1 MVKPIISGAYKTFR
15 ALNPDESYLEFE
27 GSTITIP
34 MRARR
39 SENEP
44 WMEEKIKL
52 RAFMRL
58 EIFPPYV
65 NQLGT
70 REFQFIIRDWDLYG
84 KSPMLNRLF
93 FDHPLGRLNPDTNTY
108 IPAILTFTVSHNYSI
123 DGDDRREIFGHE
135 KNLEIRNLTSHH
147 LRSYESD
154 MAYALP
160 NNRIYW
166 QVIDPEMVEN
176 KRLNIN
182 SPQSPVIV
190 FHKKPPIDSVRNIS
204 TTFDINDPEDVSQHL
219 LGVADFRES
228 TRSGNN
234 DFVESS
240 RNQFKTQM
248 RFQENELEQN
258 LSQLRGNTVISPLY
272 QPRSPLEIR
281 WRLNSQFR
289 QVDELKDF
297 IGRQGSIK
305 IVSPARS
312 LGTADQAPDV
322 GHPVD
327 SADFPARITYAINYD
342 IFINSEKFVEDQ
354 AGIAIAVGAE
364 EVPPRDVT
372 VAFEKPHVGPV
383 LNRTLQF
390 DAGSCTGMLE
400 IPEQEYLAGLNFA
413 RYARTQPLDPT
424 SMNNFRAYDPNNE
437 Y

>member
-1 MVKPIISGAYKTFR
+1 MK
-15 ALNPDESYLEFE
+15 
-27 GSTITIP
+27 
-34 MRARR
+34 ARR

-44 WMEEKIKL
+44 WMEEEIKL
-52 RAFMRL
+52 KAFMRL

-84 KSPMLNRLF
+84 RSPMLNRLF
-93 FDHPLGRLNPDTNTY
+93 FNHPLGQHHPETNTY
-108 IPAILTFTVSHNYSI
+108 IPAILTFTVSHNYSV
-123 DGDDRREIFGHE
+123 DGDDHREIFGHE
-135 KNLEIRNLTSHH
+135 KHFEIRNLTSHH

-154 MAYALP
+154 MTYSLP

-166 QVIDPEMVEN
+166 QVIDPETVEN
-176 KRLNIN
+176 KRLMVN

-190 FHKKPPIDSVRNIS
+190 FHKKPPVDSVRNLS
-204 TTFDINDPEDVSQHL
+204 TTFDINNSEDLSQHL
-219 LGVADFRES
+219 LGVADFSE
-228 TRSGNN
+228 TIRSGTT
-234 DFVESS
+234 DFVEES
-240 RNQFKTQM
+240 RNRFKTQM
-248 RFQENELEQN
+248 RFQDVDLEHN
-258 LSQLRGNTVISPLY
+258 LTQLRGNTVISPLY

-289 QVDELKDF
+289 QVDQLKDF

-322 GHPVD
+322 GQPVD

-342 IFINSEKFVEDQ
+342 IHVNGEKFVDDQ
-354 AGIAIAVGAE
+354 AGIAIAVGAQ
-364 EVPPRDVT
+364 EVPPQDVK
-372 VAFEKPHVGPV
+372 VAFEKPQVGPV
-383 LNRTLQF
+383 LQKTLQF
-390 DAGSCTGMLE
+390 SAGCCTGMQE
-400 IPEQEYLAGLNFA
+400 ISEREYMDGLNFA

-424 SMNNFRAYDPNNE
+424 NMNNFRAYNPNAE